1 MELSIPDF
9 EHWTKYDQ
17 TVPTP
22 RAWQTRERESR
33 QRLVWKMSYK
43 SERAVS
49 TQGEGRKALEGKRWG
64 GKEEE
69 GEGCKMKPDSSI
81 PTLMTTGDCGSPKSR
96 RGQGRHVILNLV
108 HSSSS
113 CKQITKDW
121 PLPPLGSD

>member
-9 EHWTKYDQ
+9 EHWTKCDQ

-33 QRLVWKMSYK
+33 QGLVWKMSYK

-69 GEGCKMKPDSSI
+69 GEGVQNEARLLYPHSYDHGRLWQPKVQKRTRAPCDSQSG
-81 PTLMTTGDCGSPKSR
+81 T
-96 RGQGRHVILNLV
+96 Q
-108 HSSSS
+108 
-113 CKQITKDW
+113 
-121 PLPPLGSD
+121 